1 MLTKLKYNDTMIKKI
16 VTLLSFIFILIVML
30 SCGRRTKEGNT
41 ATKNS
46 NKPDTTGYIANPS
59 GFVIRKGVNLSHWMS
74 QTRDWAPKDK
84 FITRDD
90 IKLIHSFGFD
100 HVRIPVDEEELWD
113 ENGNVIEPSLRHV
126 KNCLDWCS
134 ECGLRAVIDLHILR
148 SHHFNARNNEGQMTL
163 WVDTVAQNN
172 LMKLWEN
179 LSGYLHEYPNDMV
192 AYEIMNEP
200 VAPDHEQWNKL
211 IARAVKIIRKRE
223 PGRVIIIGSN
233 MWQQPYTFPYLKVPE
248 GDKNIILSVHT
259 YHPYFVTHYKAYW
272 SPAKYYDG
280 PVHYPGQ
287 CITDAD
293 FDKYVD
299 KKNEALMLRLE
310 EENAR
315 DVYNKEKLRSIIRE
329 AIDKAKEL
337 GLQLYCNEFGCLP
350 SVPEETRLKYYQ
362 DITDIFRENSI
373 AYANWDYKGD
383 FCIVKWDRKNLKN
396 LEPNIE
402 LIKILTR

>member
-1 MLTKLKYNDTMIKKI
+1 MRRKIINFLSVIIIITAMFECTGNTNKHSTPEGETAQSDTMK
-16 VTLLSFIFILIVML
+16 
-30 SCGRRTKEGNT
+30 
-41 ATKNS
+41 
-46 NKPDTTGYIANPS
+46 YIPNPS
-59 GFVIRKGVNLSHWMS
+59 GFIIRKGVNLSHWMS
-74 QTRDWAPKDK
+74 QTRVWAPKDK
-84 FITRDD
+84 FITLED
-90 IKLIHSFGFD
+90 IKLIRNFGFD
-100 HVRIPVDEEELWD
+100 HIRLPVDEEELWD
-113 ENGNVIEPSLRHV
+113 EDGRVIEGSLQHV
-126 KNCLDWCS
+126 RNCLDWCA

-179 LSGYLHEYPNDMV
+179 LSAYLHEYPNEMV

-200 VAPDHEQWNKL
+200 VAPEHEQWNEL

-223 PGRVIIIGSN
+223 PERVIIIGSN
-233 MWQQPYTFPYLKVPE
+233 MWQKPYTFPFLKVPE

-272 SPAKYYDG
+272 SPAKDYTG

-287 CITDAD
+287 CITDKD
-293 FDKYVD
+293 FEKYVD
-299 KKNEALMLRLE
+299 KKNEALMTRLE

-315 DVYNKEKLRSIIRE
+315 DIYNKEKLRSIIRD
-329 AIDKAKEL
+329 AIDKADEL

-350 SVPEETRLKYYQ
+350 SVPEEMRLKYYE

-383 FCIVKWDRKNLKN
+383 FCIVEWDRENLRN
-396 LEPNIE
+396 LEPNVK

>member
-1 MLTKLKYNDTMIKKI
+1 MSGKIISFLSVIIIITAMFACTGRTNKDRLPEGENAQTDTVKYI
-16 VTLLSFIFILIVML
+16 S
-30 SCGRRTKEGNT
+30 
-41 ATKNS
+41 
-46 NKPDTTGYIANPS
+46 NPS
-59 GFVIRKGVNLSHWMS
+59 GFIICKGVNLSHWMS

-84 FITRDD
+84 FITLED
-90 IKLIHSFGFD
+90 IKLIRSFGFD
-100 HVRIPVDEEELWD
+100 HIRLPVDEEELWD
-113 ENGNVIEPSLRHV
+113 EDGRVIEGSLQHV
-126 KNCLDWCS
+126 RNCLDWCAQ
-134 ECGLRAVIDLHILR
+134 CGLRAVIDLHILR

-163 WVDTVAQNN
+163 WVDTVAQDN

-179 LSGYLHEYPNDMV
+179 LSAYLHEYPNDIV

-200 VAPDHEQWNKL
+200 VAPDHEQWNEL

-223 PGRVIIIGSN
+223 PERVIIIGSN
-233 MWQQPYTFPYLKVPE
+233 MWQQPYTFPFLKVPE
-248 GDKNIILSVHT
+248 GDNNIILSFHT

-272 SPAKYYDG
+272 SPAKDYNG

-293 FDKYVD
+293 FEKYVD
-299 KKNEALMLRLE
+299 KKNEALMSRLE
-310 EENAR
+310 EENAL
-315 DVYNKEKLRSIIRE
+315 DIYNKEKLRSIIQD
-329 AIDKAKEL
+329 AIDKANEL

-350 SVPEETRLKYYQ
+350 SVPEVMRLKYYE

-383 FCIVKWDRKNLKN
+383 FCIVEWDRENLRN
-396 LEPNIE
+396 LEPNAE